1 MLSIIWLLLLML
13 ILSEYTNIRLNIYE
27 YYRMDKHRTYK
38 RDDIKTEPFRIKNTE
53 LVLETL
59 ACILKHLT
67 SRNSYSP
74 EG

>member
-1 MLSIIWLLLLML
+1 
-13 ILSEYTNIRLNIYE
+13 
-27 YYRMDKHRTYK
+27 MDKHRTYK